1 MYVQNPL
8 SITFGLSQCCLP
20 YRRFGKMERTGGG
33 PGIKMIKLEQLPLL
47 SNRTMDCLKMQEMYE
62 ESSRRNT

>member
-1 MYVQNPL
+1 MLFTVPEIWQDGTN
-8 SITFGLSQCCLP
+8 
-20 YRRFGKMERTGGG
+20 RGG